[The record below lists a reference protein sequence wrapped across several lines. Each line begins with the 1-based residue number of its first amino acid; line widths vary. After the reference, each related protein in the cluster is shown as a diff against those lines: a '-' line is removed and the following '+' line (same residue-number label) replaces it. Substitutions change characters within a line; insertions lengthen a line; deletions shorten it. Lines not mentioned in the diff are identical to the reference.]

1 LRNAATLHRCL
12 ASLYLRGDTLTLLR
26 SPMLRGGVK
35 IKTGAEEIRR
45 SATTDKGRYRKRR
58 TGACFSVHPK
68 KKPER
73 GWKIIHKGL

>member
-1 LRNAATLHRCL
+1 
-12 ASLYLRGDTLTLLR
+12 
-26 SPMLRGGVK
+26 MLRGGVK